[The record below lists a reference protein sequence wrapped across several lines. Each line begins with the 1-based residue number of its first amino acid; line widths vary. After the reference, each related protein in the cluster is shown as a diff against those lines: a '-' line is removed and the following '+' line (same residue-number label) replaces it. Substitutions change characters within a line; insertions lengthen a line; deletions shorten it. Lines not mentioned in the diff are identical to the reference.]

1 MIDGP
6 RVSTFTGR
14 RANAVHSLDDR
25 RDDRER
31 APSDH
36 GRGRL
41 GADAVL
47 ARPSAQQPAQE
58 KASVGVSIL
67 PGIIGPGNGVQGSGS
82 AKWAVIGKY
91 DSSKEGKKV
100 VLQRRSGTGSSW
112 VTADKGKI
120 DKKGRVVFAVPKPS
134 SGSPVSYRVDGPGPA
149 SSSVSTDSWGTG
161 QDFRDEFKGSK
172 LDLTQWQHRQQ
183 SYEPTAKRTCAK
195 GDAKAVKVG
204 GGTAQLSV
212 KVDKERNSLCKPK
225 KPDNPDKIFGK
236 FKYRLNGHIGSTHSI
251 TYGVVAARIKFQPL
265 QGQHASL
272 WMQPTYASDSTSAAK
287 QGTEIDIIEWFGK
300 DVPNGGLTSFIYAP
314 SRGGKKI
321 ALGGEGGW
329 IKKPEQYLA
338 NEKDDW
344 YKRYHVF
351 SVEWNPSGYIFRI
364 DGQETGRINKGVSG
378 VPEYPDLERP
388 QFRLRVVQAARP
400 GREEE
405 SAPDDDRRLDP
416 RLAGPETHR
425 PHGDPDPLMDQDDA
439 AMRRRRLD
447 AIPTTL
453 PA

>member
-1 MIDGP
+1 MLSIGSKIAAMT
-6 RVSTFTGR
+6 VI
-14 RANAVHSLDDR
+14 
-25 RDDRER
+25 
-31 APSDH
+31 
-36 GRGRL
+36 
-41 GADAVL
+41 VL
-47 ARPSAQQPAQE
+47 AATMGGAATAQMPSSPAQEPAQE
-58 KASVGVSIL
+58 KATVGISIL
-67 PGIIGPGNGVQGSGS
+67 PGIIGPGNGVQSSGS

-100 VLQRRSGTGSSW
+100 VLQRRSGTSSSW

-120 DKKGRVVFAVPKPS
+120 DKKGRVVFAVPSAS

-149 SSSVSTDSWGTG
+149 STPVSTDSWGTD

-172 LDLTQWQHRQQ
+172 LDLTQWQHRQP
-183 SYEPTAKRTCAK
+183 SYQPTAKRTCAK
-195 GDAKAVKVG
+195 GDPKAVKVG

-236 FKYRLNGHIGSTHSI
+236 FKYRLNAHIGTQSTHSI

-314 SRGGKKI
+314 SHGGKKI

-329 IKKPEQYLA
+329 IKKPEQYLT

-344 YKRYHVF
+344 YKRFHVF

-378 VPEYPDLERP
+378 VPEFPILSVLSSDYELSKLPDRDEKKNLP
-388 QFRLRVVQAARP
+388 QTMTVDWIRTWQ
-400 GREEE
+400 
-405 SAPDDDRRLDP
+405 DP
-416 RLAGPETHR
+416 KH
-425 PHGDPDPLMDQDDA
+425 
-439 AMRRRRLD
+439 
-447 AIPTTL
+447 IVPTAT
-453 PA
+453 PTP